1 MYGQQATQAYADV
14 NLHSQI
20 SSASPHQLISMLF
33 DGAHSAI
40 IKALILM
47 KKGNVAA
54 RGAAISKAITII
66 DSGLRASLDH
76 EKGGEIS
83 RDLERLYDYMIRTLM
98 QANLNND
105 DNALKQVDEL
115 LTRIADTW
123 KAIAPH

>member
-115 LTRIADTW
+115 LMRIADTW